1 MRAIKL
7 SKLKEL
13 LDIHTRVYTN
23 VPKEYLEIFDNF
35 NMNLFLH
42 LGNDIA
48 IKSLIT
54 KFEVCYPYI
63 LPSNLCQTEHYEL

>member
-1 MRAIKL
+1 MTAIKL

-42 LGNDIA
+42 LGNYIA
-48 IKSLIT
+48 IKSLGNNKI
-54 KFEVCYPYI
+54 
-63 LPSNLCQTEHYEL
+63 

>member
-1 MRAIKL
+1 MTAIKL

-54 KFEVCYPYI
+54 KFEVWYPYI
-63 LPSNLCQTEHYEL
+63 LPSLSF

>member
-13 LDIHTRVYTN
+13 LDIHTRDYTN

-42 LGNDIA
+42 LGNIA

-63 LPSNLCQTEHYEL
+63 LPSLSF

>member
-42 LGNDIA
+42 LNGNDIA

-63 LPSNLCQTEHYEL
+63 LPSLSF

>member
-1 MRAIKL
+1 MTAIKL

-23 VPKEYLEIFDNF
+23 VPKEYLEIFDF

-42 LGNDIA
+42 LGNDTA

-63 LPSNLCQTEHYEL
+63 LPSLSF